1 MTAADISAAR
11 PPEAALGLIDTPA
24 MRELLDPAPLVRSGR
39 NWTAWFGPVISLALL
54 TAVFLQIGKFDFAAL
69 LGLVPRTPLFWILFG
84 ITYSLTPV
92 FDWVIFHRLWSI
104 PASGLGPLFRK
115 RLSNELLLGYLGDVY
130 FYAWARSHVRMSG
143 SPFGA
148 VKDSAILSG
157 VMGNVVTLAM
167 LGLTFPLLS
176 ALRLAVDGRTLAVSL
191 TILLVMSILP
201 MLLARRL
208 FSIPPAQC
216 QMVAAVH
223 FARIVANVL
232 LYAWLWHLMLPD
244 VALSWWVVLSTVR
257 LVLSR
262 LPLVPNKDVLFAG
275 AATFLVGREGQIGE
289 ILAVLASL
297 LLATHLAVGLLLG
310 ASGII
315 RKRRSQ

>member
-1 MTAADISAAR
+1 MIAADMAAVR
-11 PPEAALGLIDTPA
+11 SPQGARGLIDTPSI
-24 MRELLDPAPLVRSGR
+24 RKLLDPAPLVRSER

-54 TAVFLQIGKFDFAAL
+54 AAIFLQIGAFDFATL
-69 LGLVPRTPLFWILFG
+69 LGLVPRTPLFWMLFG

-92 FDWVIFHRLWSI
+92 FDWMIFHRLWSI

-130 FYAWARSHVRMSG
+130 FYAWARSNVRMAG

-148 VKDSAILSG
+148 VKDSALLSG
-157 VMGNVVTLAM
+157 IMGNVVTLAM

-176 ALRLAVDGRTLAVSL
+176 SLRLTIDSRTLGASL
-191 TILLVMSILP
+191 AILLALSILP
-201 MLLARRL
+201 MMLARRL
-208 FSIPPAQC
+208 FSIPPAQRR
-216 QMVAAVH
+216 MVAAVH
-223 FARIVANVL
+223 FARILINVL

-244 VALSWWVVLSTVR
+244 VALSWWVMLSTVR

-289 ILAVLASL
+289 VMAVLASL